1 MIARHRGDQRIHSR
15 WRPRPSQPAPPTDPP
30 AAATEETQPPSAAHD
45 APRRIPWRKLTVLIS
60 VALLLLAIGVGV
72 RHATNSGT
80 ARQALPQTTALW
92 VQQFTAAAID
102 NPADVCY
109 HLFAPALAAVFK
121 RDTGKSCLAYYGRV
135 NSRSYR
141 IRHTLQDGPSAAIEG
156 QELGYSP
163 TFGYFTILLTHL
175 QTGWQAIDI
184 VPGASARAR

>member
-1 MIARHRGDQRIHSR
+1 
-15 WRPRPSQPAPPTDPP
+15 
-30 AAATEETQPPSAAHD
+30 
-45 APRRIPWRKLTVLIS
+45 VLIS
-60 VALLLLAIGVGV
+60 VALLLLAVAVGV
-72 RHATNSGT
+72 RHAISSGT
-80 ARQALPQTTALW
+80 ARLALPQTTALW

-102 NPADVCY
+102 NPTDVCH

-135 NSRSYR
+135 DSRSYR
-141 IRHTLQDGPSAAIEG
+141 IRHELQDGASAAIEG
-156 QELGYSP
+156 QELGYRP

>member
-15 WRPRPSQPAPPTDPP
+15 WRPRPSQSTPPADPP
-30 AAATEETQPPSAAHD
+30 ARATEETQLPSATDD
-45 APRRIPWRKLTVLIS
+45 APRRIPWRKPSVLIS
-60 VALLLLAIGVGV
+60 VALLLLALAVGV
-72 RHATNSGT
+72 RQATTSGS
-80 ARQALPQTTALW
+80 ARLALPQTTALW

-102 NPADVCY
+102 NPADVCNR
-109 HLFAPALAAVFK
+109 LFAPALAAVFK
-121 RDTGKSCLAYYGRV
+121 RDTGRSCLAYYRRV
-135 NSRSYR
+135 DSRSYR